1 MKSNEPL
8 VSLIIPMY
16 NSEKFIEKLLDTIVK
31 QTYKNIEVIIV
42 NDGSTDN
49 SLNIALE
56 YASKDDR
63 IKIITTTNCGVS
75 SARNTGLKYVRG
87 EYFTF
92 LDSDDYIELDMF
104 EKIIDKISSINAQA
118 IRVNYI
124 KEDSEF
130 NYLSQGN
137 LYGLQNHMLTNQEI
151 KNKLIPYI
159 FESKIEAYSPL
170 LLIKSDIL
178 KKIKPFNE
186 TINMMEDLLFYL
198 DLLLNIDNIYLF
210 DYPCYHYVVR
220 DSSNSKRRDKLL
232 SNLNDTVKVVN
243 LVEQFL
249 NNNNFNNDIYNQ
261 VYYIYSTMIVKYILR
276 TFQKDDEYKLNL
288 TDVISILKR
297 EDVNKIISKVKL
309 NLKNE
314 YIDTSLKLIKS
325 KRYEEFYEYALSIS
339 NIKI

>member
-1 MKSNEPL
+1 MNGLLS
-8 VSLIIPMY
+8 IIVPMY

-75 SARNTGLKYVRG
+75 SARNTGLK
-87 EYFTF
+87 
-92 LDSDDYIELDMF
+92 YIELDMF